1 MVEAAPPL
9 AIAFVDVDNTLM
21 RGASLYYVAVGAWR
35 HHLISARD
43 ILSFGWKQARFLAVG
58 ENRDHVAS
66 VRERGLELVRGH
78 NRAELIRFSQEIF
91 EARLAPRLWPEMVAA
106 AREHL
111 TAGREVWLISATA
124 QELADVIAERL
135 GFTGALG
142 TILEAVDGVF
152 TGRLIDGICHG
163 DLKAQAAAR
172 RAAASG
178 VDLARCWAY
187 SDSHN
192 DIPLLELVGHPVVVN
207 PDAALRRHAAS
218 QHWPIMRLKPASIKA
233 AGRRAGKE
241 IRASKKR

>member
-1 MVEAAPPL
+1 MVEVTTPR

-35 HHLISARD
+35 RRLISARD
-43 ILSFGWKQARFLAVG
+43 IFSFGWKQARFIAVG
-58 ENRDHVAS
+58 ENHRHVDS
-66 VRERGLELVRGH
+66 VRERGLELIVGH
-78 NRAELIRFSQEIF
+78 NRAEVIRFSQDIF
-91 EARLAPRLWPEMVAA
+91 ETRLAPRLWPEMVAA
-106 AREHL
+106 AGAHL
-111 TAGREVWLISATA
+111 EAGREVWLISATA

-142 TILEAVDGVF
+142 TVLECVDGVF

-163 DLKAQAAAR
+163 NLKAQAAVA
-172 RAAASG
+172 RAASSS
-178 VDLARCWAY
+178 VDLAACWAY

-207 PDAALRRHAAS
+207 PDAALLRHAAAH
-218 QHWPIMRLKPASIKA
+218 HWPIMRLKLA
-233 AGRRAGKE
+233 RVR